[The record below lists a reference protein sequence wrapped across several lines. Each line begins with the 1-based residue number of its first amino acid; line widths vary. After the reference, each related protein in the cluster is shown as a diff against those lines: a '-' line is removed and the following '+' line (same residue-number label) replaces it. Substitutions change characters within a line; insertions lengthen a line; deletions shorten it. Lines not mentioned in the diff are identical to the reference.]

1 MGRPRRTSRQ
11 NYPPRRRVTDTNDDQ
26 VADAASRVAGTAK
39 ARTGEAAGH
48 RVSAATSQLS
58 DATEA
63 PLTGTADDRA
73 ADAATNGPTFHV
85 VLVHPEIP
93 PNTGNV
99 IRQCAVT
106 GAMLHLVEPVYFDL
120 SDKRLRRAGLDYHE
134 FTDVQR
140 HASWAHLAG
149 HPSFRP
155 DRCFAFDV
163 GGQHHHTTISY
174 RHGDWLVFG
183 NEQRGL
189 PESILDVIAPTQQ
202 VRIPMLP
209 DRRSLNLATS
219 VGIGLFEAWRQIGHP
234 GAV

>member
-1 MGRPRRTSRQ
+1 MTA
-11 NYPPRRRVTDTNDDQ
+11 N
-26 VADAASRVAGTAK
+26 ASSSKTA
-39 ARTGEAAGH
+39 
-48 RVSAATSQLS
+48 SAADRGAQSVCG
-58 DATEA
+58 DACEEVA
-63 PLTGTADDRA
+63 TASGA
-73 ADAATNGPTFHV
+73 ANKAGPVFHV

-93 PNTGNV
+93 PNTGNA
-99 IRQCAVT
+99 IRQCAIT
-106 GAMLHLVEPVYFDL
+106 GARLHLVEPVYFDF

-134 FTDVQR
+134 FADVQR
-140 HASWAHLAG
+140 HQSWAHLVE
-149 HPSFRP
+149 HPQFQH

-163 GGQHHHTTISY
+163 GGTCHHTAVEY
-174 RHGDWLVFG
+174 RRGDWLVFG

-189 PESILDVIAPTQQ
+189 PQSVLDQVAVAQQ